1 MQQGGCQADDCPSAP
16 LRPQLPPGEDR
27 HRAGRGGRGRA
38 DQAHIARSF
47 PAAFPVRQGRRRHLQ
62 GHGGARPR
70 HGALSHGLRARR
82 DPRLRLVHDRRGHP
96 RAARARG
103 LRHGRHRDE
112 VRQRQGVLHR
122 RLPPGALRLRP
133 TRGGAWPVGDDHDRQ
148 QLSQHRAYLLGR
160 LHRQRRHALRLLHV
174 ALQRG
179 IRAGDAGLRA
189 VARHG
194 QPRAVLGRGRAHRA
208 GHGHRCRQIGHR
220 APLGQVL
227 RARTAALRTLLQP
240 PSGGG
245 RGRVR
250 PRDHRAGH
258 GCNQLEEAAWRG

>member
-174 ALQRG
+174 EVQG
-179 IRAGDAGLRA
+179 GVRAGDTRLCRL
-189 VARHG
+189 
-194 QPRAVLGRGRAHRA
+194 PRQRQTRSLLGRGWASRPR
-208 GHGHRCRQIGHR
+208 HGHRRWHLRRR
-220 APLGQVL
+220 ASVGQAQRDHPPAL
-227 RARTAALRTLLQP
+227 RA
-240 PSGGG
+240 
-245 RGRVR
+245 
-250 PRDHRAGH
+250 
-258 GCNQLEEAAWRG
+258 CW